1 MRIVRK
7 FERSPIYGFAMRY
20 FSASKIALTSLC
32 IIASNKASAD
42 PRGCQGEGLAIP
54 LGVTIQ
60 FAWMEIRVIA
70 RCKAPIIARKSEH
83 RKLNGHIS
91 LPRCI
96 PLFICYVDGVMDSE
110 KTNSHW
116 DQDTSLLMLR

>member
-1 MRIVRK
+1 LGSSH
-7 FERSPIYGFAMRY
+7 RS
-20 FSASKIALTSLC
+20 KSL
-32 IIASNKASAD
+32 SGPED
-42 PRGCQGEGLAIP
+42 LPGEGLAIP

-60 FAWMEIRVIA
+60 FASIEIRVIA

-96 PLFICYVDGVMDSE
+96 PFFICYVDGVMDSE